1 MLSAYVSPMLTTGAD
16 MAGQDRASPDQTIEM
31 FDAAEAASDAD
42 WLAILD
48 EIGEEAGYFTLLGRR
63 HSAFFSDLGRVLLVS
78 FETLAGVR
86 AAGAGQMPLGYQI
99 AAPRGWSSL
108 SIIAHGDTWFR
119 DPAVWGYF
127 DRLIDDAFFEDFDR
141 VVFYGAGMGGYGAAA
156 FSVAAPGATVLALA
170 PQASLSPEVAEWDRR
185 FPAARRADFDTRF
198 GFAPDMVE
206 AAAQVFIVYD
216 PWQQV
221 DAVHAAM
228 FRGPQVTRL
237 RARHIG
243 RDPQAE
249 LARLGVLRPLIDA
262 ACTGTL
268 DVHRFYRLWRARRD
282 SAHYLGRLVAR
293 VQGMGRPRRLV
304 STLRA
309 ALARVDHPR
318 LRAALTEAEA
328 ALGRQKVAQAQAQA
342 AGAA

>member
-1 MLSAYVSPMLTTGAD
+1 MGAQET
-16 MAGQDRASPDQTIEM
+16 ARTDQTVEIY
-31 FDAAEAASDAD
+31 DASEAQSDAD
-42 WLAILD
+42 WLAIMD
-48 EIGEEAGYFTLLGRR
+48 EIGSEAGYFSLLGKA
-63 HSAFFSDLGRVLLVS
+63 HSAFFSDQGRVLLVS
-78 FETLAGVR
+78 FETLSGIR
-86 AAGAGQMPLGYQI
+86 AAGGGQMPLGYQI

-108 SIIAHGDTWFR
+108 TLVAHADTWFR
-119 DPAVWGYF
+119 DPSVWGYI

-141 VVFYGAGMGGYGAAA
+141 VVFYGAGMGGYAAAA
-156 FSVAAPGATVLALA
+156 FSVAAPGATVLAIA

-185 FPAARRADFDTRF
+185 FPAARRADFDSRF
-198 GFAPDMVE
+198 GYAPEMVDG
-206 AAAQVFIVYD
+206 AAQVYVLYD

-228 FRGPQVTRL
+228 FRGAQVAKL

-249 LARLGVLRPLIDA
+249 MARLGILRPLIDA

-268 DVHRFYRLWRARRD
+268 EPNRFYRLWRARRD
-282 SAHYLGRLVAR
+282 HAHFLGRLVAR
-293 VQGMGRPRRLV
+293 VQGQNRPRRLV
-304 STLRA
+304 MVLRA

-328 ALGRQKVAQAQAQA
+328 ALNRQRVEA
-342 AGAA
+342 ARKATPG